1 MRDNLT
7 APSNTGPSFADRLAT
22 RNADAVAKG
31 NGTHLQM
38 VDTASAKSA
47 GNAAAEAAKRAS
59 ATANTGKAVAKTAG
73 RMSGGK
79 IAAIVAGVGVLA
91 GATYMLTR
99 PSEDK
104 RSWTARVDQQRA
116 DTKGA
121 ALGA

>member
-1 MRDNLT
+1 
-7 APSNTGPSFADRLAT
+7 
-22 RNADAVAKG
+22 
-31 NGTHLQM
+31 
-38 VDTASAKSA
+38 
-47 GNAAAEAAKRAS
+47 
-59 ATANTGKAVAKTAG
+59 
-73 RMSGGK
+73 MSGGK

>member
-1 MRDNLT
+1 VSNPRDNLSSVIEST
-7 APSNTGPSFADRLAT
+7 DRALRNHAATPSALDTVLKAGREKA
-22 RNADAVAKG
+22 ADATKATVKAG
-31 NGTHLQM
+31 
-38 VDTASAKSA
+38 DTV
-47 GNAAAEAAKRAS
+47 G
-59 ATANTGKAVAKTAG
+59 ATAT

-91 GATYMLTR
+91 GATYIMTR

>member
-1 MRDNLT
+1 MTENST
-7 APSNTGPSFADRLAT
+7 APSNTRPSFRDQLAA

-31 NGTHLQM
+31 NGTNLHM
-38 VDTASAKSA
+38 VDATGTKSA
-47 GNAAAEAAKRAS
+47 AGAAAEAANRVAV
-59 ATANTGKAVAKTAG
+59 TPNTGGAVAKTAS

>member
-1 MRDNLT
+1 MSNPTDNLSSIIEST
-7 APSNTGPSFADRLAT
+7 DRALRDHAATPSALDTVLKAGREKA
-22 RNADAVAKG
+22 ADATKATVK
-31 NGTHLQM
+31 
-38 VDTASAKSA
+38 A
-47 GNAAAEAAKRAS
+47 GETVR
-59 ATANTGKAVAKTAG
+59 ATAT

-99 PSEDK
+99 PSEEK

-116 DTKGA
+116 STNGS